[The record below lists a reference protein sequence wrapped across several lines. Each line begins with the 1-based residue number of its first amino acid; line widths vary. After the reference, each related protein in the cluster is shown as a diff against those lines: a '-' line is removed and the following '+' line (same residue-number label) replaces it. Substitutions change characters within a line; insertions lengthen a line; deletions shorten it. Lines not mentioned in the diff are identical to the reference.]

1 MPKNNFVFL
10 TILMILSIS
19 LMSFMEFR
27 ALAQA
32 NNPVS
37 SETVPDTSSETDTD
51 EEEDGFDAEF
61 EDEFGDAEKE
71 VFDPLSGYNS
81 VMTEFNDGFY
91 IFVLDPVARGYRWVL
106 PEVARRG
113 VKNFSHLYVLY
124 LEVPSDIHEQPDLKQ
139 KYKNRR

>member
-32 NNPVS
+32 NNPIS

-51 EEEDGFDAEF
+51 EEEDG
-61 EDEFGDAEKE
+61 
-71 VFDPLSGYNS
+71 LMLNLRTS
-81 VMTEFNDGFY
+81 
-91 IFVLDPVARGYRWVL
+91 
-106 PEVARRG
+106 
-113 VKNFSHLYVLY
+113 
-124 LEVPSDIHEQPDLKQ
+124 LEMLK
-139 KYKNRR
+139 KKFLIL

>member
-10 TILMILSIS
+10 TFLMILSIS
-19 LMSFMEFR
+19 LMPFMEFR

-37 SETVPDTSSETDTD
+37 SETVLDTSSETDTD
-51 EEEDGFDAEF
+51 EEEDGFDDEF

-81 VMTEFNDGFY
+81 VMTNFNDGF
-91 IFVLDPVARGYRWVL
+91 IFCFRSSCSWISLGSSGY
-106 PEVARRG
+106 
-113 VKNFSHLYVLY
+113 ST
-124 LEVPSDIHEQPDLKQ
+124 
-139 KYKNRR
+139 